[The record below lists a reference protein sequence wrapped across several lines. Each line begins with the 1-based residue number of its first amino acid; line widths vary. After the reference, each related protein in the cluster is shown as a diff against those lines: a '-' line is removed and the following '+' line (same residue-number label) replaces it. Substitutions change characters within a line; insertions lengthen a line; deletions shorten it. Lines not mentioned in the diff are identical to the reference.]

1 MSYSVDISGPA
12 QKDIDGIFKYIA
24 FRIQASETATA
35 QVERIENAIMNLSEL
50 PERNRL
56 VPDEPWKS
64 SGMRRLVVDNYLIFY
79 YLEEASQS
87 VYITRVLYSGS
98 DVLKHYLK

>member
-24 FRIQASETATA
+24 FGIQAPETATA
-35 QVERIENAIMNLSEL
+35 QIERIENAIMNLSDL

-56 VPDEPWKS
+56 VPDEPWNRL
-64 SGMRRLVVDNYLIFY
+64 GMRRLVIDNYLVFY
-79 YLEEASQS
+79 YLEEVSHS
-87 VYITRVLYSGS
+87 IYITRVLYSGS